1 MRIKITGRGAII
13 FMDIGK
19 QQPHQ
24 HRQTIINL
32 HNSGILPDLI
42 ATQLDISKDEKKRI
56 KPMKSIENTKPS
68 NVLQM
73 LLR

>member
-1 MRIKITGRGAII
+1 
-13 FMDIGK
+13 MDIGK

-42 ATQLDISKDEKKRI
+42 AMQLDISKDEVDKVI
-56 KPMKSIENTKPS
+56 KPKAT
-68 NVLQM
+68 
-73 LLR
+73 